1 MARGRMIASTVATDK
16 RFNSLS
22 SDAALIYLMT
32 IPHLDRDGLIL
43 GDAMPLW
50 GRVCPR
56 RTEFIPFMDELIA
69 EWAKSGL
76 VIAYA
81 CEDGRVL
88 YFVGFGKNQTGMRY
102 DRESPSIF
110 PPPPNYIRT
119 SNGLEKHSDG
129 AMPEEVR
136 HDAGVVPDEIPLK
149 AKQSKLKE
157 TGGGSWQDVVDTYEH
172 EIGTFTETISEEMKA
187 YYDDVGAILMIDA
200 IKESARAN
208 IRKWSYVDGILKKWR
223 VNGRQSPRQ
232 ESGADAWQQLNG
244 DIPDYMRT

>member
-22 SDAALIYLMT
+22 SDAALVYLMA

-56 RTEFIPFMDELIA
+56 RNEYIPYMEELIN
-69 EWAKSGL
+69 EWVKSGL
-76 VIAYA
+76 VVAYD

-88 YFVGFGKNQTGMRY
+88 YFTGFGKNQTGMRY
-102 DRESPSIF
+102 DREAPSTF
-110 PPPPNYIRT
+110 PPPPEHIRT
-119 SNGLEKHSDG
+119 PNGIEKTGDG
-129 AMPEEVR
+129 ANPDKVR
-136 HDAGVVPDEIPLK
+136 SESGVTPDEIPLK

-157 TGGGSWQDVVDTYEH
+157 TSGGSWQDVVDTYQH

-187 YYDDVGAILMIDA
+187 YYDDVGGIMMIDA

-208 IRKWSYVDGILKKWR
+208 IRKWSYIDGILKKWR
-223 VNGRQSPRQ
+223 VNGRQTPGGDNS
-232 ESGADAWQQLNG
+232 ANAWQQLNG
-244 DIPDYMRT
+244 NVPDYMRS

>member
-43 GDAMPLW
+43 GDTMPLW

-56 RTEFIPFMDELIA
+56 RNEYIPFMDELIA
-69 EWAKSGL
+69 EWVKSGL
-76 VIAYA
+76 VIAYD

-102 DRESPSIF
+102 DRESPSMF
-110 PPPPNYIRT
+110 PPPPNHIRT
-119 SNGLEKHSDG
+119 SNGLEKASDG
-129 AMPEEVR
+129 AMTDEVR
-136 HDAGVVPDEIPLK
+136 QDAGALPDEVPPNV
-149 AKQSKLKE
+149 KQSKGKE
-157 TGGGSWQDVVDTYEH
+157 TSRGSWQDVVDSFHT
-172 EIGTFTETISEEMKA
+172 EIGVLTDGISGEMKA
-187 YYDDVGAILMIDA
+187 YYDELGGVMLIDA
-200 IKESARAN
+200 FNEASRNN

-223 VNGRQSPRQ
+223 VNGRQSPKQ
-232 ESGADAWQQLNG
+232 ADSADAWQQLNG

>member
-22 SDAALIYLMT
+22 SDAALVYLMT

-56 RTEFIPFMDELIA
+56 RSEYMAFMEELIV
-69 EWAKSGL
+69 EWVKSGL
-76 VIAYA
+76 VIAYT

-102 DRESPSIF
+102 DREAPSMF
-110 PPPPNYIRT
+110 PPPPNHIRT
-119 SNGLEKHSDG
+119 SHGLEKSSNG
-129 AMPEEVR
+129 ASPDEVR
-136 HDAGVVPDEIPLK
+136 SDAGDTPDEIPAK
-149 AKQSKLKE
+149 VKQSKLKE
-157 TGGGSWQDVVDTYEH
+157 TGGGSMQDVIDTYQH
-172 EIGTFTETISEEMKA
+172 EIGTFTETISEELKA
-187 YYDDVGAILMIDA
+187 YYDDVGGIMLIDA

-208 IRKWSYVDGILKKWR
+208 VRKWSYVDGILKKWR
-223 VNGRQSPRQ
+223 VNGRHPPN
-232 ESGADAWQQLNG
+232 GTGGVDAWQQLNSS
-244 DIPDYMRT
+244 IPDYMEQ